1 MNTKLSRIAS
11 LVLACALPLGAAH
24 AVAQSTPAPAKS
36 TAVKSGPVND
46 DAKRRGK
53 GDRLLTRDELRAC
66 MRLKERNE
74 AGTGEIERR
83 QAQLDQER
91 EALASA
97 PDASAGVR
105 AAVDEKLNAVKQAD
119 AAYAAYGK
127 RVEDWNARMAEFE
140 ARAKDMRNADRRR
153 EVLRQEQVAL
163 KADEQKLGAERDA
176 AVAAYEASV
185 KDANAKL
192 AQGSQ
197 GQGKAEWN
205 KKSEALAADEQALVA
220 ARRKWATECG
230 ERRFREDDETA
241 IKAGK

>member
-1 MNTKLSRIAS
+1 MNIKLSRIAS

-24 AVAQSTPAPAKS
+24 AQPGTPAKGA
-36 TAVKSGPVND
+36 AVKSGPVNE

-74 AGTGEIERR
+74 AGTTEIERR

-97 PDASAGVR
+97 PDGSAAAR

-119 AAYAAYGK
+119 AAWAAYGK
-127 RVEDWNARMAEFE
+127 KVEDWNARMAEFE

-163 KADEQKLGAERDA
+163 KADEQKFAAERDA

-185 KDANAKL
+185 KEANAKL

-197 GQGKAEWN
+197 AQGKAEWN
-205 KKSEALAADEQALVA
+205 KKSAALAADEQALVA
-220 ARRKWATECG
+220 ARRKWTTECG

>member
-1 MNTKLSRIAS
+1 MNTKQSRLAS
-11 LVLACALPLGAAH
+11 LVLACILPLGAAH
-24 AVAQSTPAPAKS
+24 ALAQSNPAPAKGA
-36 TAVKSGPVND
+36 AVKSGPVND

-66 MRLKERNE
+66 MRLKESNE
-74 AGTGEIERR
+74 AGTTEIERR

-91 EALASA
+91 EALVNA
-97 PDASAGVR
+97 PDAGAGVR

-127 RVEDWNARMAEFE
+127 RVADWNARMAEFE
-140 ARAKDMRNADRRR
+140 ARSKDMRNADRRR

-163 KADEQKLGAERDA
+163 KADEQKLVAERDA
-176 AVAAYEASV
+176 AIAAYEASV
-185 KDANAKL
+185 KEANAKL
-192 AQGSQ
+192 SQ
-197 GQGKAEWN
+197 GDGGKAAWN
-205 KKSEALAADEQALVA
+205 KKSEALAGDEQALLA

-230 ERRFREDDETA
+230 DRRFREDDEIA

>member
-1 MNTKLSRIAS
+1 MTITLSRLAS

-24 AVAQSTPAPAKS
+24 AAGQSGTAAPAKGA
-36 TAVKSGPVND
+36 AVKSGPVND

-66 MRLKERNE
+66 MRLKEGND
-74 AGTGEIERR
+74 AGTAEIARR
-83 QAQLDQER
+83 QDALDKER

-97 PDASAGVR
+97 PAPGGDAR
-105 AAVDEKLNAVKQAD
+105 ALVDERLKAVQQAD

-127 RVEDWNARMAEFE
+127 TVEDWNARMAEFE

-153 EVLRQEQVAL
+153 TVLKQEQAEL
-163 KADEQKLGAERDA
+163 KTTEQKLVTERNA
-176 AVAAYEASV
+176 AIAAYEASV

-192 AQGSQ
+192 AQGS
-197 GQGKAEWN
+197 GGNAAWN
-205 KKSEALAADEQALVA
+205 KKSEALAADEKALLA
-220 ARRKWATECG
+220 SRGKWTTECG
-230 ERRFREDDETA
+230 QRRFREDDETA